1 MTADPMCCDLR
12 ILCILAKNRSTNS
25 DPRMTVNMAGTK
37 KTCSECGA
45 AMAPAMIR
53 CRECGHRMDTQT
65 QKPSSTQASG
75 IYRASAEMRTEGPQ
89 ETALSLDDMLSFAE
103 DVESNASS
111 VFKISRTVP
120 SSQSSG
126 DAPQPGSP
134 PPSGYSQQPPPQQQP
149 PQQRPPQQQPPS
161 NGQPVPIKVDPSVQ
175 SAHNRSQDS
184 SVVVSLANADVTPAP
199 QSPPAQPTNPQK
211 PPVTQPPAAQSPPA
225 QSPSSQ
231 SSTFQAPQPG
241 QPLEGLSGI
250 RRERTRKNAATTFPE
265 TLKAIKKALKTAP
278 AELRAAGED
287 EEEASE
293 GRKARPPQKTWKK
306 VVKSARKVL
315 EENFDENSRAAVH
328 KLCDALEELGQ
339 VPTAESAD
347 VLVSYLD
354 DKRPIVR
361 ETAAR
366 SVGETEQQAGF
377 DPLVKKLIHE
387 SVDMRAA
394 VALGL
399 GTLGDRRAIHPL
411 VRLAAE
417 DPQMNI
423 RAADALVRIGKPA
436 IPELISIAEE
446 RDATNAMT
454 AIMALGRLEDSR
466 ALEVLSNQCTNNSP
480 AIRATA
486 VEALGRL
493 GESKAVRY
501 LVRGLS
507 DPDLGVRMQ
516 AAVALRKAG
525 DKRAVDALIEA
536 LRDPDPDIQEQIVAA
551 LAACGDQAAVQP
563 LLAILPTAQNDL
575 LIAVAEALGKLGHE
589 SAVPNLCA
597 LLESP
602 QTTEN
607 RAARLKILDALRRLK
622 NAASLP
628 VLVKFLHDPLP
639 EIRER
644 IVDTLGL
651 IGDSS
656 VVVELEAML
665 KQDRSDAVRAACARA
680 LGEIGDPESVEAL
693 EEALSDTLQVRIK
706 AAIALGQIGASSA
719 MLSLTAMLRDQVPE
733 IRYHASQA
741 LAEIG
746 DKRSIRPIEVLAV
759 DSDPMVARGA
769 FKALQKLG
777 DERTEKQ
784 ILKAAKKRG
793 KKATAVK
800 SSDTSIKDFFSP
812 EVIRDVVWP
821 DDPQRR
827 NIVLGSVGTV
837 VLIMFGALG
846 FVLFQPPAK
855 VIPRGVPLS
864 LSFSPDGQKIT
875 AGRSMG
881 ALEIWAI
888 SGTRPEETSAIDLGK
903 LSAVGYV
910 ADDNIWIAF
919 GNQIVRYDGS
929 ESTPIAQQ
937 SAAFV
942 RGQLSRD
949 RSRIA
954 IYDQEKT
961 VYVYNTATGQP
972 EGSLSFGGFNNI
984 QFSGTGEL
992 FAAVSGS
999 DIKLFDLKAAEVG
1012 TISVRGTVDAIAFA
1026 PDDSLLAVN
1035 HGGMLTTFNPEDQTV
1050 VTELKL
1056 ETPVTCGSIAFVDVT
1071 EALLFNC
1078 DNGSDKGI
1086 GRWKVDSEEV
1096 TVEKGTP
1103 LRRPNAISFE
1113 TNQIGWVEEDEAA
1126 IFLYDLGSGQKTEL
1140 NFY

>member
-1 MTADPMCCDLR
+1 
-12 ILCILAKNRSTNS
+12 
-25 DPRMTVNMAGTK
+25 MTVNMAGTK

-45 AMAPAMIR
+45 AMAPAMVR

-65 QKPSSTQASG
+65 HAPASAQASG
-75 IYRASAEMRTEGPQ
+75 IYRAKAEMRTEGPQ
-89 ETALSLDDMLSFAE
+89 EGALSLDDMLSFAE
-103 DVESNASS
+103 DVESNTSS

-120 SSQSSG
+120 SSKPAQAAPPTAQKAVEGPSS
-126 DAPQPGSP
+126 QPIARTP
-134 PPSGYSQQPPPQQQP
+134 AD
-149 PQQRPPQQQPPS
+149 
-161 NGQPVPIKVDPSVQ
+161 GQPVPIIVDPKTQ
-175 SAHNRSQDS
+175 SSANRSQDS
-184 SVVVSLANADVTPAP
+184 SVVVSLANQGVTPA
-199 QSPPAQPTNPQK
+199 QPPSVQPSNGQK
-211 PPVTQPPAAQSPPA
+211 PAINRQPSVQPPSV

-231 SSTFQAPQPG
+231 SSTVQAPQNG

-250 RRERTRKNAATTFPE
+250 RRERSRKNAATAFPE
-265 TLKAIKKALKTAP
+265 TLKAIKKALKIAP
-278 AELRAAGED
+278 AELRTAD
-287 EEEASE
+287 ESDDDSEE
-293 GRKARPPQKTWKK
+293 RKARPPQKTWKK
-306 VVKSARKVL
+306 VIKSARKVL

-328 KLCDALEELGQ
+328 KLCDALEDLGQ
-339 VPTAESAD
+339 IPTAESAD
-347 VLVSYLD
+347 ILVSYLD

-366 SVGETEQQAGF
+366 AIGETEQQVAF

-411 VRLAAE
+411 VQLAAE

-446 RDATNAMT
+446 RDATNALT
-454 AIMALGRLEDSR
+454 AILALGRLEDSR
-466 ALEVLSNQCTNNSP
+466 ALEVLSNQCTNSSP

-493 GESKAVRY
+493 GESKAVRF

-516 AAVALRKAG
+516 SAVALRKSA
-525 DKRAVDALIEA
+525 DKRAVDSLVEA
-536 LRDPDPDIQEQIVAA
+536 LKDPDPDFREQVVGA

-563 LLAILPTAQNDL
+563 LLDILPTAQDDL

-597 LLESP
+597 LLENP
-602 QTTEN
+602 QTASN

-622 NAASLP
+622 HAASLP

-759 DSDPMVARGA
+759 DSDPMVVRGA

-800 SSDTSIKDFFSP
+800 SSNTSIKDFFSP
-812 EVIRDVVWP
+812 DVIRDLVWP

-827 NIVLGSVGTV
+827 SIVLGSVGVV
-837 VLIMFGALG
+837 VLVMCGALG
-846 FVLFQPPAK
+846 FVLFQAPTK

-864 LSFSPDGQKIT
+864 LSFSPDGQKIA

-881 ALEIWAI
+881 ALEIWKVN
-888 SGTRPEETSAIDLGK
+888 GTRPVKTSAVDLGK

-919 GNQIVRYDGS
+919 GNQIVRFDGS
-929 ESTPIAQQ
+929 KCTPIAQQ
-937 SAAFV
+937 SASFV
-942 RGQLSRD
+942 RGQLSHD
-949 RSRIA
+949 RNRIA
-954 IYDQEKT
+954 IYDRDET
-961 VYVYNTATGQP
+961 VYVYNTTTGQP
-972 EGSLSFGGFNNI
+972 EGSLSFAGFSHV

-1035 HGGMLTTFNPEDQTV
+1035 HDGKLTTFNPEDQTV
-1050 VTELKL
+1050 VKELKP
-1056 ETPVTCGSIAFVDVT
+1056 EAPVTCGMIAFVDAT
-1071 EALLFNC
+1071 ETLLFSCN
-1078 DNGSDKGI
+1078 NGSAKGL
-1086 GRWKVDSEEV
+1086 GRWKVDSDEV
-1096 TVEKGTP
+1096 TVKQGTP
-1103 LRRPNAISFE
+1103 VHRPSAISFE
-1113 TNQIGWVEEDEAA
+1113 TNKIGWVEEDETA
-1126 IFLYDLGSGQKTEL
+1126 IFLYDLGSGEKVEL